1 MGDRWRRSGN
11 LMAFSIS
18 GEKNQVARRW
28 ESGERDGPWS
38 PLKILRGGASSKS
51 TGEGN

>member
-28 ESGERDGPWS
+28 ESGERDGKRERGS
-38 PLKILRGGASSKS
+38 LRRKI
-51 TGEGN
+51 